1 MKLFLIGGRPCSG
14 KTTLSFKLGM
24 KHNIGV
30 DCLDVFAQELI
41 NQSTEDYPNMYKW
54 KDTNL
59 IEMLQ
64 KEPKEQ
70 YGDYIKTYEEM
81 LPFLLKAIDISEK
94 KELILEG
101 SILLPKFV
109 EVFKRSHDIKI
120 CYLLTDDA
128 FARERYFS
136 RDYVQNMLN
145 KPNGKKALNNL
156 LLRDSLFSGYINDE
170 IKKFALPK
178 IVIHADDDVETN
190 LKRLEVALGM
200 HE

>member
-14 KTTLSFKLGM
+14 KTTLSFKLGR
-24 KHNIGV
+24 KHNINV
-30 DCLDVFAQELI
+30 DCLDVFAQEFI
-41 NQSTEDYPNMYKW
+41 NQSTEDYPNMYNW

-70 YGDYIKTYEEM
+70 YRDYIKTYEEM
-81 LPFLLKAIDISEK
+81 LPFLLKAIDVSEK
-94 KELILEG
+94 KESILEG

-109 EVFKRSHDIKI
+109 EVFKKSHVVKI

-128 FARERYFS
+128 FVRERYYS

-145 KPNGKKALNNL
+145 KPKGKKALNNL

-170 IKKFALPK
+170 IKNFALPK

-190 LKRLEVALGM
+190 LKRLEAALGM
-200 HE
+200 EE

>member
-14 KTTLSFKLGM
+14 KTTLSFQLGR
-24 KHNIGV
+24 KHNIHV
-30 DCLDVFAQELI
+30 EHLDLFAQGCI
-41 NQSTEDYPNMYKW
+41 NQSTENYPNMYRW
-54 KDTNL
+54 KVADL
-59 IEMLQ
+59 VELLQ
-64 KEPKEQ
+64 KESGKLFS
-70 YGDYIKTYEEM
+70 DYLKIYEEM
-81 LPFLLKAIDISEK
+81 LPFLLKAIDVSEK

-109 EVFKRSHDIKI
+109 EMFKKNHDVKI

-178 IVIHADDDVETN
+178 IVIHAYDDVEKN
-190 LKRLEVALGM
+190 LKRLEVALEM
-200 HE
+200 EE

>member
-14 KTTLSFKLGM
+14 KTTLSFKLGR
-24 KHNIGV
+24 KHDIDV
-30 DCLDVFAQELI
+30 VSLDVFAQEFI
-41 NQSTEDYPNMYKW
+41 NQSTEDYPYMYKW
-54 KDTNL
+54 KDSNL

-81 LPFLLKAIDISEK
+81 LPFLLKAIDVSEK
-94 KELILEG
+94 KESILEG

-109 EVFKRSHDIKI
+109 EVFKKSHDVKI

-200 HE
+200 DE